1 MNYLSVIIFSSSSL
15 CPLGTIGDEEDCTF
29 SSTAFWVVLLSA
41 LSDDGNKLSEV
52 EDWLVITEIHVVIEN
67 NGEF

>member
-1 MNYLSVIIFSSSSL
+1 MWGSYS
-15 CPLGTIGDEEDCTF
+15 CPLGTIGDEEDCTL

-41 LSDDGNKLSEV
+41 LSDVGNKLSEV
-52 EDWLVITEIHVVIEN
+52 EDWLVIAEIHAVIEN